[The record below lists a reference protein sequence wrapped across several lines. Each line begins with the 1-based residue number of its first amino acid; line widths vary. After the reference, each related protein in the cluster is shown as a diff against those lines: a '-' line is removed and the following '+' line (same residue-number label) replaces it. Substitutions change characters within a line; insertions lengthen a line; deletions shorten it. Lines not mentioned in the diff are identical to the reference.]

1 MKILLFSLMML
12 FGKEYVVIDN
22 QTKEELVGV
31 KISTTNNDIIY
42 TDFDGKINTKNKIK
56 SVYYISYELLEIK
69 NDSIFM
75 KKIN

>member
-12 FGKEYVVIDN
+12 FSKEYVVIDN

-42 TDFDGKINTKNKIK
+42 SDFDSKINTKNKIK

>member
-1 MKILLFSLMML
+1 MEILLFSLMI
-12 FGKEYVVIDN
+12 FFSKEYVVIDN

-31 KISTTNNDIIY
+31 KISTTNNDVIY

-56 SVYYISYELLEIK
+56 SVSYISYELVEIK

>member
-1 MKILLFSLMML
+1 MML
-12 FGKEYVVIDN
+12 FSKEYVVIDN

-42 TDFDGKINTKNKIK
+42 SDFDDKINIKNKIK

-69 NDSIFM
+69 NDNIFM